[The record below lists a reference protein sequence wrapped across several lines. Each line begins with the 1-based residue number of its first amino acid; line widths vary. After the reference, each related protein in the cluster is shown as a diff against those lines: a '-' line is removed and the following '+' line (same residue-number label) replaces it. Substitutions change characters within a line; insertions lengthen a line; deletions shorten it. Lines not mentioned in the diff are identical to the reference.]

1 MKNIWPL
8 LDFARMHGK
17 MQVAPFVDRKTG
29 KEFRACT
36 FTHPTMKDVTGN
48 PVRIIV
54 YFNSDLGVLTP
65 KEIVEQKDELYVV
78 RLSSGDYELCKN
90 VNNTE
95 KEHLSYEQM
104 IEEMEKLAL
113 EIYLENNSGKT
124 LDQIREELFTG
135 VSSTDYGP
143 NDSLEHLND
152 FVLPDGSIYNGQCI
166 ARYGRVELSGMG
178 EISFKNGDKYEGEF
192 KYGRPYGWGKYSFK
206 IGHSHKGYFDAHP
219 KGIGY
224 LNENYGMA
232 VGNFLNGRL
241 NGWGICYRNHIF
253 KFGYWDNGR
262 LSIDKTDDVLWIMY
276 EIGELRLKYR
286 GNLIQ
291 IDEPDHNFIRFG
303 VPEMKMHLPSL
314 RDHTYNWP
322 AEGFEFFK
330 DGSVK
335 AGEIRNGD
343 TGRFIHYKADGT
355 VDSGVWRDNIKV
367 KDISIRDLKGSDEYY
382 IDGLEVFKKY

>member
-1 MKNIWPL
+1 MNDIWPL

-17 MQVAPFVDRKTG
+17 MQVAPFVDRITG
-29 KEFRACT
+29 KEFQACM
-36 FTHPTMKDVTGN
+36 FTHPTKKDVTGK
-48 PVRIIV
+48 PVRILV
-54 YFNSDLGVLTP
+54 YFNTGLGVLTA
-65 KEIVEQKDELYVV
+65 KEIAEQKHELYVIKS
-78 RLSSGDYELCKN
+78 SSGNYELCKKAN
-90 VNNTE
+90 HSDE
-95 KEHLSYEQM
+95 QDYSHEHL

-113 EIYLENNSGKT
+113 ETYLEGNSGKT
-124 LDQIREELFTG
+124 LDQIREELFNGT
-135 VSSTDYGP
+135 SSADNDS
-143 NDSLEHLND
+143 NDSLEHIED

-178 EISFKNGDKYEGEF
+178 EISFRNGDKYEGEF

-206 IGHSHKGYFDAHP
+206 IGHSHKGYFDAYP

-224 LNENYGMA
+224 LNEDYDMA

-303 VPEMKMHLPSL
+303 VPETKMHLPSL

-335 AGEIRNGD
+335 AGEIRNGNS
-343 TGRFIHYKADGT
+343 GHYILYKADGT
-355 VDSGVWRDNIKV
+355 FEGGVWRDNIKV
-367 KDISIRDLKGSDEYY
+367 KDKSIRDFKGSDEYY